1 MQYARE
7 RVNLRLLRVRS
18 WVKGKLPH
26 RSGRPD
32 LKKKMSKLQPVL
44 LSGGSGT
51 RLWPLSRE
59 AYPKQFLALAGED
72 TMLQAT
78 WRRVAALA
86 DIAPIVVAGEDHRFL
101 VAEQL
106 RQIGAPTPAI
116 LLEPM
121 GRNTAPAIAAAAM
134 QAMRDGED
142 PLLLVLPS
150 DHVVRDEA
158 AFRAAVSAA
167 MPAADAGG
175 LLTFGIVPDTAET
188 GFGYIEADK
197 HAEARDGGVKP
208 VLRFAEKPDALTAQ
222 AYVDAGGYYWNS
234 GMFLFRASRYLEEL
248 QRFRPDIVEGVR
260 AAFDAAQGDGD
271 FIRLD
276 KKAFAACPSDSID
289 YAVMEKTDAAMVLPV
304 DIGWNDVG
312 SWSALWDVSEQD
324 TDGNAHH
331 GDVISIDS
339 RNSYAYSRRLVAL
352 VGVDDLVVVETDDA
366 VLVAHKD
373 KVQQVKDV
381 VAQLK
386 REKRSQVALHREV
399 HRPWGSYDSIDI
411 GDGFQ
416 VKRIKVKPGARLSL
430 QSHTQR
436 AEHWIVVRGTARV
449 TRDNDVFELHA
460 NQSTYIPIGAKHRL
474 ENPGSEILE
483 LIEVQSGDYLGED
496 DIVRYED
503 VYGRA

>member
-1 MQYARE
+1 
-7 RVNLRLLRVRS
+7 
-18 WVKGKLPH
+18 
-26 RSGRPD
+26 
-32 LKKKMSKLQPVL
+32 MSKLQPVL

-59 AYPKQFLALAGED
+59 AYPKQFLPLAGDD

-86 DIAPIVVAGEDHRFL
+86 SAAPIVVAGEDHRFL

-116 LLEPM
+116 LLEPV

-134 QAMRDGED
+134 QAMRDGQD

-150 DHVVRDEA
+150 DHVVRDDA
-158 AFRAAVSAA
+158 AFRTAVSAA
-167 MPAADAGG
+167 MPAADAGA
-175 LLTFGIVPDTAET
+175 LVTFGIVPHAPET
-188 GFGYIEADK
+188 GFGYIEANAHKDD
-197 HAEARDGGVKP
+197 RGDGVHR
-208 VLRFAEKPDALTAQ
+208 VRRFVEKPDVATAQ
-222 AYVDAGGYYWNS
+222 TYVDAGGYYWNS

-248 QRFRPDIVEGVR
+248 QRFRPDIVAGVR
-260 AAFDAAQGDGD
+260 AAFDAAQRDGD
-271 FIRLD
+271 FIRLEKD
-276 KKAFAACPSDSID
+276 AFVACPSDSID
-289 YAVMEKTDAAMVLPV
+289 YAVMEKTDMASVLPV

-312 SWSALWDVSEQD
+312 SWSALWEVSSQD
-324 TDGNAHH
+324 ADGNAYH
-331 GDVISIDS
+331 GDVIAIDS

-366 VLVAHKD
+366 ILVARKD
-373 KVQQVKDV
+373 KVQHVKEV
-381 VAQLK
+381 VARLK
-386 REKRSQVALHREV
+386 AEQRSQVALHREV

-436 AEHWIVVRGTARV
+436 AEHWIVVRGNARV

-474 ENPGSEILE
+474 ENPGCEMLE

>member
-1 MQYARE
+1 MA
-7 RVNLRLLRVRS
+7 LT
-18 WVKGKLPH
+18 
-26 RSGRPD
+26 
-32 LKKKMSKLQPVL
+32 LKAKLQPVL

-59 AYPKQFLALAGED
+59 AYPKQFLALAGDD

-78 WRRVAALA
+78 WRRVADLA
-86 DIAPIVVAGEDHRFL
+86 DAAPIVVAGEEHRFL

-116 LLEPM
+116 LLEPI
-121 GRNTAPAIAAAAM
+121 GRNTAPAIAAAAL
-134 QAMRDGED
+134 QALRDGED

-150 DHVVRDEA
+150 DHVVRDA
-158 AFRAAVSAA
+158 DAFRAAVRAA
-167 MPAADAGG
+167 MPAAEQGA
-175 LLTFGIVPDTAET
+175 LVTFGIMPDAPET
-188 GFGYIEADK
+188 GFGYIEA
-197 HAEARDGGVKP
+197 ERGEGVQR
-208 VLRFAEKPDALTAQ
+208 VLRFVEKPDAVTAQ
-222 AYVDAGGYYWNS
+222 TYLDAGGYYWNS
-234 GMFLFRASRYLEEL
+234 GMFLLRASRYLEEL
-248 QRFRPDIVEGVR
+248 RKFRADIVGGAQ
-260 AAFDAAQGDGD
+260 AAFDAAQRDGD

-276 KKAFAACPSDSID
+276 KAAFAACPADSID

-312 SWSALWDVSEQD
+312 SWSALWEVSEQD
-324 TDGNAHH
+324 GDGNAHH

-339 RNSYAYSRRLVAL
+339 RNSYAYARRMVAL

-366 VLVAHKD
+366 VLVARKD
-373 KVQQVKDV
+373 RVQQVKDV
-381 VAQLK
+381 VARLK
-386 REKRSQVALHREV
+386 AEQRTQAALHREV
-399 HRPWGSYDSIDI
+399 HRPWGSYDSIDMAE
-411 GDGFQ
+411 GFQ

-430 QSHTQR
+430 QSHTRR

-449 TRDNDVFELHA
+449 TRDNDVFELFA

-474 ENPGSEILE
+474 ENPGTEMLE

-503 VYGRA
+503 VYGRS